1 MRPTRR
7 PIKVTQVIDLTQPV
21 AVDRYEVGNR
31 LRTRMT
37 LTHPTCVFPW
47 CTRPA
52 RACDADHVIPH
63 NKGGPTTDDNLAP
76 LCRRHHRL
84 KTKTPWTYHTLDTG
98 TWLWT
103 DPHGLTYLRNHNGTH
118 DLTDIRAA

>member
-1 MRPTRR
+1 MSTSPGLDTPRRGLVPRPLGLLDLAEPTRPAR
-7 PIKVTQVIDLTQPV
+7 ASPPAARLT
-21 AVDRYEVGNR
+21 
-31 LRTRMT
+31 
-37 LTHPTCVFPW
+37 W

-63 NKGGPTTDDNLAP
+63 NKAGPTTDDNLAP

-84 KTKTPWTYHTLDTG
+84 KTKTAWTYHTLDRG

-103 DPHGLTYLRNHNGTH
+103 DPHGLTYLRNHNGTR
-118 DLTDIRAA
+118 DLTGIQAA